1 MLLVLGFLQIYI
13 YINIYID
20 CSLGFV
26 GILNLD
32 GESKNQ
38 KAKSTEGKNL
48 QGGSKEER
56 LNHGQQLE
64 LPNQYSWK
72 LLEKN

>member
-20 CSLGFV
+20 CSLGFL

-38 KAKSTEGKNL
+38 KAKSTEGNFYRGKAKKK
-48 QGGSKEER
+48 G
-56 LNHGQQLE
+56 
-64 LPNQYSWK
+64 
-72 LLEKN
+72 